1 MTDVA
6 EIEKIVCA
14 RLSERRFSH
23 TLNVAKEAQRLAERW
38 GESPEKAYLAGIVH
52 DCAKEIPKDEALAL
66 LYSFGEKD
74 IDYSTCPA
82 LIHGPLGAHIAM
94 HDFGIE
100 DECVLNAVRYHTTG
114 RCKMGMLEKIIYLAD
129 FIEPSRSFDGI
140 ETVRRLAYEDI
151 DKAVLMEA
159 EMVIGFVIERG
170 QLLNEKS
177 VQMRN
182 ELLMKTKEEENNEG

>member
-6 EIEKIVCA
+6 EIQRSVCA

-23 TLNVAKEAQRLAERW
+23 TLNVAEEARRLAERW
-38 GESPEKAYLAGIVH
+38 DVCPERAYLAGIVH
-52 DCAKEIPKDEALAL
+52 DCAKEIPKNEAFEMLRE
-66 LYSFGEKD
+66 FGEAD
-74 IDYSTCPA
+74 DYSACPA
-82 LIHGPLGAHIAM
+82 LIHGPLAAHIAM
-94 HDFGIE
+94 RDFGVE
-100 DECVLNAVRYHTTG
+100 DEEILDAVRYHTTG

-140 ETVRRLAYEDI
+140 EEVRRLAYENI

-159 EMVIGFVIERG
+159 DMVIGFVIERG

-182 ELLMKTKEEENNEG
+182 ELLMRTKEEENNEG